1 MRISNGMP
9 GWFRPA
15 VGLAAVLAAT
25 AIVQSAAAFPISR
38 RSGPPAAASK
48 SADHPSSKAV
58 DRLVAELRKH
68 PAPPS
73 PKNGQIGLYLVDA
86 AGGPAVR
93 IANEPD
99 EGLNQCGSPVW
110 SHDGRRIAFDATPGI
125 PGKAEFDRSRIRT
138 LELDDDRLTGI
149 DLGLGNCPD
158 FSPADDR
165 IVFLLNNAPNNQTG
179 VWLMKADGTGRR
191 MLGDYGRPRWSP
203 RSTQFLI
210 AGFGTPAQV
219 TIMDVK
225 PENSGVLQLP
235 DHVVFKVPNWAG
247 DRTIVAAVG
256 PAGGKRADGI
266 ALIDATVPAEAK
278 IKEMLWKKGAGL
290 DIDPESPV
298 YSPVTRRCVFIG
310 NIPGEGRAL
319 YTIDPGQGKPGK
331 ARRLE
336 PGDAR
341 DNLIQDPT
349 LSPDGRYLVF
359 SSDRKPPA
367 DAKPAPEK
375 PPGAAKP

>member
-1 MRISNGMP
+1 MIIP
-9 GWFRPA
+9 GGILGRTGTA
-15 VGLAAVLAAT
+15 VGLAAILGVAAI
-25 AIVQSAAAFPISR
+25 AQSAAASPTPQQPGS
-38 RSGPPAAASK
+38 PAAVSK
-48 SADHPSSKAV
+48 SAEHPASKAV
-58 DRLVAELRKH
+58 DRLVDELRKH

-73 PKNGQIGLYLVDA
+73 PKNGQIGLYLIDA

-93 IANEPD
+93 VANEPD

-138 LELDDDRLTGI
+138 LELDGDRLTGQ

-158 FSPADDR
+158 FSPVDDR
-165 IVFLLNNAPNNQTG
+165 IVFLLNNAPNNQMG
-179 VWLMKADGTGRR
+179 VWLMKADGSGRR
-191 MLGDYGRPRWSP
+191 ILGDYGRPRWSP

-219 TIMDVK
+219 TIMDVR

-247 DRTIVAAVG
+247 DGTIVAAIG
-256 PAGGKRADGI
+256 PAGGKRADAI
-266 ALIDATVPAEAK
+266 ALIDAIVPAEAK

-298 YSPVTRRCVFIG
+298 YSSVTRRCVFIG
-310 NIPGEGRAL
+310 NIPGKGRAL

-336 PGDAR
+336 PGDAL

-367 DAKPAPEK
+367 DAKSASEK
-375 PPGAAKP
+375 PAGAAKP